1 MSIRGLRL
9 PARVMVNNARMM
21 SSSPIGAVPQAL
33 YKNVWRKSNIMY
45 ITYIVAGCVAIEAVY
60 GGITNAVWD
69 GYNRG
74 VRNKNIFCFVA
85 VNRTHLFY
93 I

>member
-9 PARVMVNNARMM
+9 PTRVMANNARLFSTGGDM
-21 SSSPIGAVPQAL
+21 GVPQAL

-60 GGITNAVWD
+60 GGVTNAVWD

-74 VRNKNIFCFVA
+74 VR
-85 VNRTHLFY
+85 
-93 I
+93 